1 MLVCYRYTI
10 SETAQKNGGNLCKK
24 VYKYET
30 SLTRHVQW
38 KHYGVEFKVHS
49 CDMCKKK
56 FPFRNE
62 LSRHVTSVMLEFCL
76 NISCYKLHVVFSP
89 TNISI

>member
-1 MLVCYRYTI
+1 M
-10 SETAQKNGGNLCKK
+10 EAKNLKNNFRCNLCKK

-49 CDMCKKK
+49 CDICKKK

-62 LSRHVTSVMLEFCL
+62 LSRHVTEVHAG
-76 NISCYKLHVVFSP
+76 ITYKCEM
-89 TNISI
+89 